1 MLVTTEALVLSKT
14 NYSETSLIV
23 RCYTR
28 SDGIKS
34 YIVKSAK
41 QGRKGNKTTAL
52 FQPLHQLEI
61 TAQHNNKSGLSIPKS
76 IKISKPYITI
86 PLQIDKI
93 AVVLFLSEVLSS
105 ALREEEANA
114 SLFHFLK
121 SSLSWFDM
129 QDDVPNFHIFF
140 LLSLTKHLGFFPD
153 IGDQSHPYFDMENG
167 CFSAQKSTQQIEDPR
182 TISVFKSFLGTN
194 FDGMCEVLVSS
205 TERKKLLE
213 LLMQYYQIHLQG
225 FSRPKSLNILHEIYS

>member
-1 MLVTTEALVLSKT
+1 MLVTTDALVLSKT
-14 NYSETSLIV
+14 SYSETSLIV

-34 YIVKSAK
+34 YIIKGGK

-61 TAQHNNKSGLSIPKS
+61 TAQHKNKSGLSIPKS
-76 IKISKPYITI
+76 IKMSKPYQTI
-86 PLQIDKI
+86 PFQMDKI

-105 ALREEEANA
+105 ALREEEVNA
-114 SLFHFLK
+114 PLFHYLI

-129 QDDVPNFHIFF
+129 QDDVANFHIFF

-153 IGDQSHPYFDMENG
+153 VEDQNHPYFDMQNG
-167 CFSAQKSTQQIEDPR
+167 CFSAQKSTQQIEDPK
-182 TISVFKSFLGTN
+182 TISVFKSFLGTT
-194 FDGMCEVLVSS
+194 FDKFSEVLVSS
-205 TERKKLLE
+205 TERKQLLE

>member
-34 YIVKSAK
+34 YIIKGGK
-41 QGRKGNKTTAL
+41 QGRKGSKTTAL

-61 TAQHNNKSGLSIPKS
+61 TAQHKNKSGLSISKS
-76 IKISKPYITI
+76 IKMSKPYQTI
-86 PLQIDKI
+86 PYQMDKI

-114 SLFHFLK
+114 SLFHYLT

-129 QDDVPNFHIFF
+129 QDDVANFHIFF

-153 IGDQSHPYFDMENG
+153 VSDQNHPYFDMENG
-167 CFSAQKSTQQIEDPR
+167 CFSTQKSTQQIDDPR
-182 TISVFKSFLGTN
+182 TISIFKSFLGTT
-194 FDGMCEVLVSS
+194 FDKLSEVLVSS
-205 TERKKLLE
+205 TERKQLLE

>member
-34 YIVKSAK
+34 YIIKGGK
-41 QGRKGNKTTAL
+41 QGRKGNKITAL
-52 FQPLHQLEI
+52 FQPLNQLEI
-61 TAQHNNKSGLSIPKS
+61 TAHHKNKSRLSIPKS
-76 IKISKPYITI
+76 IKMSKPYQTI
-86 PLQIDKI
+86 PFQMDKI

-105 ALREEEANA
+105 ALREEEANK
-114 SLFHFLK
+114 SLFHYLT
-121 SSLSWFDM
+121 SSLHWFDM
-129 QDDVPNFHIFF
+129 QDDVANFHIFF

-153 IGDQSHPYFDMENG
+153 LRNQNHPYFDMENG
-167 CFSAQKSTQQIEDPR
+167 CFSAQKSTQQINDSR
-182 TISVFKSFLGTN
+182 TIFVFKSFLGTT
-194 FDGMCEVLVSS
+194 FDKLSEVLVSS
-205 TERKKLLE
+205 TERKQLLE
-213 LLMQYYQIHLQG
+213 LMMQYYQIHLHG

>member
-34 YIVKSAK
+34 YIIKGGK

-61 TAQHNNKSGLSIPKS
+61 TAHHKNKSGLSIPKS
-76 IKISKPYITI
+76 IKMSKPYQTI
-86 PLQIDKI
+86 PFQMDKI

-114 SLFHFLK
+114 SLFHYLT

-129 QDDVPNFHIFF
+129 QDDVANFHIFF
-140 LLSLTKHLGFFPD
+140 CYPSPSIWDFFQMYVIKTTP
-153 IGDQSHPYFDMENG
+153 ILIWKMAALASKKVHNRLMTRERFQYSN
-167 CFSAQKSTQQIEDPR
+167 R
-182 TISVFKSFLGTN
+182 FL
-194 FDGMCEVLVSS
+194 F
-205 TERKKLLE
+205 
-213 LLMQYYQIHLQG
+213 
-225 FSRPKSLNILHEIYS
+225 FAIY

>member
-1 MLVTTEALVLSKT
+1 MLVTTETLVLSKT

-28 SDGIKS
+28 IYGIKS
-34 YIVKSAK
+34 FIIKGCK
-41 QGRKGNKTTAL
+41 KGRKGNKTTAL

-61 TAQHNNKSGLSIPKS
+61 TTQHKNKSGLSIPKS
-76 IKISKPYITI
+76 IKMSKPYQTI
-86 PLQIDKI
+86 PFQMNKL
-93 AVVLFLSEVLSS
+93 AVLLFLSEVLSS

-114 SLFHFLK
+114 SLFHYLT
-121 SSLSWFDM
+121 SSLTWFDM
-129 QDDVPNFHIFF
+129 QDDVANFHIFF

-153 IGDQSHPYFDMENG
+153 IRDQNHPYFDMENG
-167 CFSAQKSTQQIEDPR
+167 CFSTQKSTQYIEDPS
-182 TISVFKSFLGTN
+182 TISVFKSFLGTT
-194 FDGMCEVLVSS
+194 FDKLSEVLVST

>member
-14 NYSETSLIV
+14 NYSESSLIV
-23 RCYTR
+23 RCYTL
-28 SDGIKS
+28 SNGIRS
-34 YIVKSAK
+34 YIIKGGK

-61 TAQHNNKSGLSIPKS
+61 TAQHKNKSRLSIPKS
-76 IKISKPYITI
+76 IKMSKPYQTI
-86 PLQIDKI
+86 PYQMDKI

-114 SLFHFLK
+114 SLFYYLA

-129 QDDVPNFHIFF
+129 QDDVANFHIFF

-153 IGDQSHPYFDMENG
+153 IQDQNHPYFDMKNG
-167 CFSAQKSTQQIEDPR
+167 CFSAQQSTQQVDDPR
-182 TISVFKSFLGTN
+182 TISAFKSFLGTT
-194 FDGMCEVLVSS
+194 FDKLSEVLVSS
-205 TERKKLLE
+205 TERKQLLE
-213 LLMQYYQIHLQG
+213 LLMQYYQIHLHG